1 MAADDVYL
9 ALVKLDDPEVRSAT
23 SDIAQLG
30 DDFEFSD
37 EERQIVQ
44 DVIDEAHSEDE
55 VSGFAGGA
63 MFGAV
68 SYCSGQVSPGC
79 SRATRRR
86 APALRANG
94 ALRRAAR
101 GPAPP
106 TPRRRCRVTADSD
119 CKPSR
124 SIGSTALI

>member
-30 DDFEFSD
+30 DEFEFSD

-68 SYCSGQVSPGC
+68 SYCSGQVSPGVLQGNPP
-79 SRATRRR
+79 SSFGFASQW
-86 APALRANG
+86 G
-94 ALRRAAR
+94 AASCGA
-101 GPAPP
+101 G
-106 TPRRRCRVTADSD
+106 TCTADPKKKMPGD
-119 CKPSR
+119 
-124 SIGSTALI
+124 GGFGLQTF